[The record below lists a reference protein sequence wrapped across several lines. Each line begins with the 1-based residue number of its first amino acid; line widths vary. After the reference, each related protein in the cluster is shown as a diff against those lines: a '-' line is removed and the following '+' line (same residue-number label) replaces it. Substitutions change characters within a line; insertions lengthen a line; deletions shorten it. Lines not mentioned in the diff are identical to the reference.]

1 MGNTIKLSV
10 KRQHKYQTLRVKIVL
25 NSFTLPQFNKFWTT
39 DLEGIPLSF
48 VDQTVIP
55 ENSQKKDKQ
64 TARITV
70 DKQVKHQSTTAK
82 PDAKTS
88 AKNSHKGKK
97 TSELEA
103 TQILTGYEAVDEER
117 ERIRDIIV
125 YDIPYTWDLQ
135 KILAELKLWGN
146 AIKCSV
152 KRQHKYQTLRV
163 KIALSSFALPQF
175 NNYWFPASWT
185 LRERKQREKFQA
197 VIHDIPE
204 DMTMA
209 TLWTDHYPNK
219 QRKEN
224 WETTLKALDT
234 PQFFIP
240 DGKELKWCRHSIP
253 NLKKAQLKP
262 KAKNTLN
269 TKRSGKSDKILDSNQ
284 PKKKDNTKSSKKVSK
299 NNNQEEKYLNTQK
312 KAKKSSKKKAEY
324 LEISKQSKQQKAS
337 TKIRRPKTSWVWQF
351 FELNKDN
358 TKAVCQISG
367 CEKML
372 TWCGSPSSLATHLSG
387 AHGITK
393 EIAMKHDEEELK
405 NPPKSSIKP
414 YKHSKQES
422 LTQNVIGFVIGTVQ
436 PLNVVEDPDFI
447 KMINGFDK
455 RYKVPCTKTIKNRIS
470 KTFEIGKVTL
480 KNQLV
485 QVKHISLTLDAW
497 SLPAHLPYLGVTAH
511 WITSDFELNEVL
523 LSMEELPYPHDAT
536 EIQKH
541 LIDLFYEWEIE
552 SKIIALVTDNGS
564 NVKKAC
570 NEIGV
575 GERIP
580 CAAHTLQLS
589 IGKGLDKI
597 RQLVDKSIAM
607 LKASLIS
614 NVSLNIHKEG
624 EKLEEL
630 YPTVHEWKV
639 IKEIVELLNPF
650 EAATCLLSDVKYLT
664 IGFTYSCIC
673 NLRERLEIDF
683 TSLKT
688 SDTKYCKNAILEDL
702 TSRWNISQKLCLKG
716 SFFDPRFK
724 SLDFIN
730 SQEECDDIFSQLRE
744 EFMIFKQ
751 NEQIDISTTSAD
763 KDTDDLMTEMSSFW
777 KKKNAKAAPIKD
789 EFQHYFDL
797 VEWPVL
803 KEYDPYL

>member
-1 MGNTIKLSV
+1 ME
-10 KRQHKYQTLRVKIVL
+10 QM
-25 NSFTLPQFNKFWTT
+25 
-39 DLEGIPLSF
+39 
-48 VDQTVIP
+48 
-55 ENSQKKDKQ
+55 
-64 TARITV
+64 
-70 DKQVKHQSTTAK
+70 AK
-82 PDAKTS
+82 
-88 AKNSHKGKK
+88 
-97 TSELEA
+97 
-103 TQILTGYEAVDEER
+103 EAVVEKENLAQDVIEER
-117 ERIRDIIV
+117 EDDSVYEVETSHLTIEESENDPDYEHCHVLLQDI
-125 YDIPYTWDLQ
+125 
-135 KILAELKLWGN
+135 
-146 AIKCSV
+146 
-152 KRQHKYQTLRV
+152 
-163 KIALSSFALPQF
+163 
-175 NNYWFPASWT
+175 
-185 LRERKQREKFQA
+185 
-197 VIHDIPE
+197 
-204 DMTMA
+204 
-209 TLWTDHYPNK
+209 
-219 QRKEN
+219 
-224 WETTLKALDT
+224 TTLSAD
-234 PQFFIP
+234 I
-240 DGKELKWCRHSIP
+240 
-253 NLKKAQLKP
+253 
-262 KAKNTLN
+262 
-269 TKRSGKSDKILDSNQ
+269 SNITI
-284 PKKKDNTKSSKKVSK
+284 DDI
-299 NNNQEEKYLNTQK
+299 E
-312 KAKKSSKKKAEY
+312 AEY

-337 TKIRRPKTSWVWQF
+337 TKIRRSKTSWIWQF

-372 TWCGSPSSLATHLSG
+372 TWCGSPSLLATHLSG

-405 NPPKSSIKP
+405 NPSESSIKS
-414 YKHSKQES
+414 YKNSKQES

-455 RYKVPCTKTIKNRIS
+455 HYKVPCTKTIKNRIS

-497 SLPAHLPYLGVTAH
+497 SSPAHLPYLGVTAH
-511 WITSDFELNEVL
+511 WITSDFEPNEVL
-523 LSMEELPYPHDAT
+523 LSIKELPYPYGAT
-536 EIQKH
+536 EIQEH

-564 NVKKAC
+564 NIKKAC
-570 NEIGV
+570 NEIGI

-580 CAAHTLQLS
+580 CAAHTFQLS
-589 IGKGLDKI
+589 IEKGLDKI
-597 RQLVDKSIAM
+597 RQLVDKLNNIRWNSTLYAFQKLIILKPAIAM

-630 YPTVHEWKV
+630 D
-639 IKEIVELLNPF
+639 
-650 EAATCLLSDVKYLT
+650 A
-664 IGFTYSCIC
+664 
-673 NLRERLEIDF
+673 
-683 TSLKT
+683 
-688 SDTKYCKNAILEDL
+688 KYCKNAILEDL
-702 TSRWNISQKLCLKG
+702 TSRWNIFQELCMKG

-751 NEQIDISTTSAD
+751 NEQIDISITSAD

-797 VEWPVL
+797 VELPVL
-803 KEYDPYL
+803 EEYDPYLWWSTNKNQYPVLHKLAMKYLSIPATSMPSERLFSDAKNLITSLRTRLSSSVINQLMFLKRNREYIDIYGVEDV

>member
-1 MGNTIKLSV
+1 MATTTRSKHKQMEQMAKEAVVEKENLAQDVIEESEDDSVYEVETSHLTIEES
-10 KRQHKYQTLRVKIVL
+10 
-25 NSFTLPQFNKFWTT
+25 
-39 DLEGIPLSF
+39 
-48 VDQTVIP
+48 
-55 ENSQKKDKQ
+55 END
-64 TARITV
+64 
-70 DKQVKHQSTTAK
+70 
-82 PDAKTS
+82 PD
-88 AKNSHKGKK
+88 
-97 TSELEA
+97 
-103 TQILTGYEAVDEER
+103 YEA
-117 ERIRDIIV
+117 
-125 YDIPYTWDLQ
+125 
-135 KILAELKLWGN
+135 K
-146 AIKCSV
+146 
-152 KRQHKYQTLRV
+152 
-163 KIALSSFALPQF
+163 
-175 NNYWFPASWT
+175 
-185 LRERKQREKFQA
+185 
-197 VIHDIPE
+197 
-204 DMTMA
+204 
-209 TLWTDHYPNK
+209 
-219 QRKEN
+219 
-224 WETTLKALDT
+224 DT
-234 PQFFIP
+234 
-240 DGKELKWCRHSIP
+240 
-253 NLKKAQLKP
+253 
-262 KAKNTLN
+262 
-269 TKRSGKSDKILDSNQ
+269 
-284 PKKKDNTKSSKKVSK
+284 
-299 NNNQEEKYLNTQK
+299 
-312 KAKKSSKKKAEY
+312 EY

-358 TKAVCQISG
+358 TKAICQISG

-405 NPPKSSIKP
+405 NPPESSIKP
-414 YKHSKQES
+414 YKNSKQES

-497 SLPAHLPYLGVTAH
+497 SSPAYLPYLGVTAH
-511 WITSDFELNEVL
+511 WITSDFEPNEVL
-523 LSMEELPYPHDAT
+523 LSMEELPYPHGAT
-536 EIQKH
+536 EIQEH

-570 NEIGV
+570 NEIGI

-597 RQLVDKSIAM
+597 RQLVDKCKRLITFLAGDKKKQQLKEAQMYLHRQQEVLQDNNELEKEVENLIYLDVIKVNNTRWNSTLYAFQRLIILKPAIAM

-614 NVSLNIHKEG
+614 NVSSNIHKEG

-630 YPTVHEWKV
+630 YPTIHEWKV

-650 EAATCLLSDVKYLT
+650 EAATHLLSGVKYPT
-664 IGFTYSCIC
+664 IGFTYPCIC

-683 TSLKT
+683 TPLKT
-688 SDTKYCKNAILEDL
+688 SDAKYCRNAILEDL
-702 TSRWNISQKLCLKG
+702 TSRWNISQELCLKG

-763 KDTDDLMTEMSSFW
+763 KDTDDLMTHVF
-777 KKKNAKAAPIKD
+777 KKK
-789 EFQHYFDL
+789 
-797 VEWPVL
+797 
-803 KEYDPYL
+803 